1 MHRRPRGQR
10 DRRSPARRRARAT
23 ARPARPHVRRTR
35 RAGDRPARAERVR
48 QDNPHALRRRRRT
61 DHLGHRGG
69 AGLAR
74 RFIAA
79 APPRGLR
86 DPGGVGVH
94 RPDGSGERAVL
105 RGVVRRLA
113 ASADAAL
120 ADVAL
125 ADLATRKVA
134 TLSGGE
140 RARVSLA
147 CALLAWPDV
156 LVLDEPTVG
165 LDPVL
170 RRDLWD
176 RFHALAAGG
185 TTLFVS
191 SHVMDEASRCD
202 RLLLLREGSLVADA
216 SPAALEAA
224 TGATDVEGAFL
235 RLVRQQAP

>member
-1 MHRRPRGQR
+1 MHRRPHGQR
-10 DRRSPARRRARAT
+10 DRRSRARRRARAT
-23 ARPARPHVRRTR
+23 PRPVRSHVRRTR

-48 QDNPHALRRRRRT
+48 QDHPHALRRRRRP

-74 RFIAA
+74 RFIVA

-105 RGVVRRLA
+105 RGVVRRLRG
-113 ASADAAL
+113 
-120 ADVAL
+120 VG
-125 ADLATRKVA
+125 RCRPRRR
-134 TLSGGE
+134 
-140 RARVSLA
+140 RARGHGHQEGRHA
-147 CALLAWPDV
+147 
-156 LVLDEPTVG
+156 VG
-165 LDPVL
+165 
-170 RRDLWD
+170 RRAREGLPRVCPPRPARCSGPRRADRRPRPRAAPRLWD
-176 RFHALAAGG
+176 GFHALAAAG

-235 RLVRQQAP
+235 RLVRQRAP